1 MMKLTSDTQ
10 CHYTPKPGK
19 VPSGEEVFCGVC
31 GGKMGER
38 RNVDGP
44 TGYAESMSG
53 SSHLHDAFSCPC
65 SGEDWHKQA
74 AALRRKAHQ
83 IPSLKLAEMFR
94 EEANEI
100 INLRKATKV
109 GWYP

>member
-10 CHYTPKPGK
+10 CHYTPESGK

-31 GGKMGER
+31 GDKMGER

-53 SSHLHDAFSCPC
+53 SSHLHDAFVCPY
-65 SGEDWHKQA
+65 SDEDWHKQA
-74 AALRRKAHQ
+74 VALRSQANQ
-83 IPSLKLAEMFR
+83 TPSLKFAEMFR
-94 EEANEI
+94 EEADQI
-100 INLRKATKV
+100 ISSRKATKQ
-109 GWYP
+109 GFWP